1 MPAFA
6 ARGEG
11 GEREQLI
18 LLQLQCE
25 GAAAVEELKKEGLWS
40 RPGALAH
47 HICEN
52 SFLKISLKKG
62 QIHFCQTFLS
72 TSGGDT
78 ESLTSES
85 FFNYLED
92 FIKFHTL

>member
-25 GAAAVEELKKEGLWS
+25 GAAAVEELTGL
-40 RPGALAH
+40 L
-47 HICEN
+47 
-52 SFLKISLKKG
+52 
-62 QIHFCQTFLS
+62 
-72 TSGGDT
+72 
-78 ESLTSES
+78 
-85 FFNYLED
+85 
-92 FIKFHTL
+92 